1 MTCFLWNTNCP
12 LTLQGAASSHVHHN
26 TPKHGQLIHL
36 HIILQGKLS
45 INTRIIAKLYPCF
58 YVHCFCPGF
67 ATIDMAS
74 NNGIL
79 SFETIRRETM
89 VFPFLINGRNFLGGF
104 SPYFGGFFFHIQEE
118 WWTCLHLG
126 SFMCVLVSSELI
138 WLTIPVP
145 NPPNKWA
152 RVAKAPNP
160 LKDQLWSGASKAQ
173 SK

>member
-12 LTLQGAASSHVHHN
+12 LTLQGTASSHVHHN

-36 HIILQGKLS
+36 HFILQGKLS

-67 ATIDMAS
+67 ATVDMTS

-104 SPYFGGFFFHIQEE
+104 SPYFRGFFFPYSGRMVNVSA
-118 WWTCLHLG
+118 CFGKLHVCPG
-126 SFMCVLVSSELI
+126 FIRTDMTDHS
-138 WLTIPVP
+138 
-145 NPPNKWA
+145 
-152 RVAKAPNP
+152 R
-160 LKDQLWSGASKAQ
+160 AQ
-173 SK
+173 STKQMGPSCKSPKPT